1 MYHIGQISFHT
12 KKGGKYHMMKKI
24 ISVFLALV
32 MCFTMSTV
40 AFAADEEN
48 TEVSKDGI
56 ISVLLEAAKIA
67 SSLNDEAREKLSEE
81 IEKLL
86 IDKIAGDS
94 TLLQG
99 AAEWIL
105 DKVLGL
111 SGADNLLDVDEE
123 QAEKIADLLIK
134 MYDGN
139 LADAIN
145 NPLLKI
151 VVGLIPEEV
160 MKEAVVWIL
169 SDGFGDALK
178 DFINKYEGE
187 GGETETPDTPADK
200 EEEKE
205 PIDIGIALAAAFQ
218 AIRDVFNELINMISG
233 LFNTQPAA

>member
-1 MYHIGQISFHT
+1 
-12 KKGGKYHMMKKI
+12 MKKI
-24 ISVFLALV
+24 ISILLALV

-48 TEVSKDGI
+48 VEVSKDGI
-56 ISVLLEAAKIA
+56 IAVLLEAAKVA
-67 SSLNDEAREKLSEE
+67 SNLNDEAREKMSEE
-81 IEKLL
+81 LEKLL
-86 IDKIAGDS
+86 IDQIAGDS
-94 TLLQG
+94 AFLQG

-111 SGADNLLDVDEE
+111 SGADNILDIDKE
-123 QAEKIADLLIK
+123 QAESIADLLMK

-139 LADAIN
+139 LADAVDSPI
-145 NPLLKI
+145 LKI
-151 VVGLIPEEV
+151 VINLIPEEV
-160 MKEAVVWIL
+160 MKEAVVWVL

-205 PIDIGIALAAAFQ
+205 EEPIDVGIALAAAFQ
-218 AIRDVFNELINMISG
+218 AIKDVFNELVEMIKG
-233 LFNTQPAA
+233 FLNTQPAA